1 MAWAIGNLALDLR
14 RLIRENSLAAG
25 VAGGKPEDAE
35 AAALQEKLPPRMT
48 TLRKASGKRGALY
61 EQPWYV
67 IIGPP
72 GAGKT
77 TALLNAGLNFPLAD
91 QIGTRRAGRRR
102 RHAAVRM
109 VVHRQ
114 APS

>member
-1 MAWAIGNLALDLR
+1 MLDLR
-14 RLIRENSLAAG
+14 RLSREKALAAG

-35 AAALQEKLPPRMT
+35 AAALQEKLAAAMT
-48 TLRKASGKRGALY
+48 TLRKARGKRGALY

-91 QIGTRRAGRRR
+91 KLGTRRARRRR
-102 RHAAVRM
+102 RHAAVRV
-109 VVHRQ
+109 VVHRR
-114 APS
+114 ARC

>member
-1 MAWAIGNLALDLR
+1 MAALAVLWAIGNLVLDLR
-14 RLIRENSLAAG
+14 RLHREKSLAAG

-35 AAALQEKLPPRMT
+35 AAALQEKLAAAMT
-48 TLRKASGKRGALY
+48 TLRKAKRGSLY

-77 TALLNAGLNFPLAD
+77 TALLNAGLELPACRPSR
-91 QIGTRRAGRRR
+91 TRRPGRRGR
-102 RHAAVRM
+102 DPAVRM
-109 VVHRQ
+109 VVH
-114 APS
+114 